1 MTDRMLGAG
10 FAALGVVL
18 LVMSIQLPAPM
29 AATRISYGPGFFPTI
44 LSIVIVVAG
53 VVMCALNAPEPA
65 YEDEDDDSESSG
77 MSYWR
82 PCVVGLA
89 AIAYIMLVGIVGFP
103 VLAAI
108 ILFILLKMGKVG
120 TGLSALI
127 ALIGALVIYL
137 IFARLLLVP
146 LPLGVMSPLGGYLR

>member
-65 YEDEDDDSESSG
+65 YEDEDDDSGSSG

-120 TGLSALI
+120 NGLSALI

-146 LPLGVMSPLGGYLR
+146 LPLGVMSPLGGYL

>member
-18 LVMSIQLPAPM
+18 LIMSIQLPAPM

-65 YEDEDDDSESSG
+65 YEDEDDDLESSG

-103 VLAAI
+103 ILAAI

-146 LPLGVMSPLGGYLR
+146 LPLGVMSPLGGYL